1 MLLGNLLALASA
13 AVWGAGDFVG
23 GRATQ
28 KVNSFQVLAVSA
40 SSGLLL
46 LVLVALVWHEPLPT
60 PREIVFSA
68 LAGACGALGITALYR
83 GLSEGHSAS
92 VAPTAAVISAALPVL
107 YGILFNGLP
116 TPLQLVGFALALVG
130 IGLVS
135 QTENAG
141 QAHYWQGMG
150 YAVLAGVGFGGF
162 FIFIAQV
169 STEKVF
175 LPLLTARAVSVL
187 GALLLLLWNRQ
198 PIPKPHQHPLAI
210 LAGGLDVTANVLFV
224 LAKQTTRLDIAVILS
239 SLYPASTVLLS
250 KFLLKERISLVQW
263 VGIGCALVAIGLIS
277 ST

>member
-1 MLLGNLLALASA
+1 MLGNLLALASA

-28 KVNSFQVLAVSA
+28 RTSPFQVLAVSA

-46 LVLVALVWHEPLPT
+46 LVLVALVWREPALT
-60 PREIVFSA
+60 PREILFSA
-68 LAGACGALGITALYR
+68 LAGTCGALGIMALYR

-116 TPLQLVGFALALVG
+116 TPLQLGGFVLALVG
-130 IGLVS
+130 IALVS
-135 QTENAG
+135 QTESAG
-141 QAHYWQGMG
+141 QAHYWQGLG
-150 YAVLAGVGFGGF
+150 YAVIAGVGFGGF
-162 FIFIAQV
+162 FICISQV

-175 LPLLTARAVSVL
+175 LPLLVARAMAVL
-187 GALLLLLWNRQ
+187 GALLLLALNRQ
-198 PIPKPHQHPLAI
+198 AIPQPHLQPLAV

-250 KFLLKERISLVQW
+250 KFLLKERVSLVQW
-263 VGIGCALVAIGLIS
+263 GGIGCALVAIGLIS
-277 ST
+277 SA